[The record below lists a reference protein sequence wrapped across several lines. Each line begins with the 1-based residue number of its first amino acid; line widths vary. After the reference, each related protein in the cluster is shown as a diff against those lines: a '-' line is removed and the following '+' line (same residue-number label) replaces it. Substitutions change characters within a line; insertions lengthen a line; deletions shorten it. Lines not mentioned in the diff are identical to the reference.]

1 MLAALLGFASLAAA
15 QNLTVSG
22 SVTDPEGY
30 PLEGATI
37 LVKGSTTGTST
48 NAEGRF
54 ELSVSKDAVL
64 VASYLGY
71 LSQEKPVSGEHILQV
86 IDRFDRIFI
95 VLSR

>member
-1 MLAALLGFASLAAA
+1 MCRKIVISLLALLGFAALATA
-15 QNLTVSG
+15 QNLMVSG

-37 LVKGSTTGTST
+37 LVKGSATGTST

-54 ELSVSKDAVL
+54 ELTVPKDAVL

-71 LSQEKPVSGEHILQV
+71 LSQEKPVRGEQTMGEDL
-86 IDRFDRIFI
+86 
-95 VLSR
+95 